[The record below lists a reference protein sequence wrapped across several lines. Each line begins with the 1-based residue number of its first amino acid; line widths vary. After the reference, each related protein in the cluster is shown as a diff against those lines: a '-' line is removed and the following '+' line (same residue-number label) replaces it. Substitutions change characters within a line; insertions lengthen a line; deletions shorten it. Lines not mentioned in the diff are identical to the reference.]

1 MGLLDIILGWF
12 LQRTKKTDLRV
23 NNSKTGERHLITKNP
38 VDAVPIKIRIN
49 NSDPHYKHMQ
59 RPEPESLSK
68 VVSSDI
74 SSSPSQE
81 ETRSIDKREECQE
94 SIDSTEP
101 KDLGDAQ
108 MQEGQDS
115 ELTSAP
121 AKEPMNRPREQ
132 SEMPG
137 CGNPKQLVGGND
149 IIVSE
154 AASLGNSMSFC
165 FMSEKKADNGEDSDP
180 LLIVRDN
187 IAVVGVFDGMGGAGA
202 AMHVMDGIEKTGAY
216 FASRM
221 VKQATESFFIQLAS
235 EKNKSIIQSET
246 IADDLKAL
254 IKSAFNTL
262 RKDCPPKVKSGLKSA
277 MIKEFPTTLSVVF
290 LQRTKNVNN
299 VVSLWAGDSRN
310 YLLTSKGLFQI
321 SIDDLEAKGDP
332 YENLSS
338 DSPLSNQICAD
349 RDFVINKLPVSIKE
363 ERFVV
368 FSATDGCFG
377 YYPTPL
383 HFEDALL
390 RNLSTATTEQDW
402 MQLLKEEFH
411 NVAAD
416 DTSMSCLIY
425 GFEDFNALKNSL
437 LDRTRFV
444 ECKIHEY
451 DEHKLKID
459 DAKAVVAQ
467 YEESFKSYKKS
478 VWEEYRV
485 DYMSYIS

>member
-1 MGLLDIILGWF
+1 MGLLDILGLF
-12 LQRTKKTDLRV
+12 SQRTKKTDLRV
-23 NNSKTGERHLITKNP
+23 NNSKIGKQHRKTKKT
-38 VDAVPIKIRIN
+38 VDAVPTKIRIN
-49 NSDPHYKHMQ
+49 NSDPHFKHMQ
-59 RPEPESLSK
+59 KPELEPLSK

-74 SSSPSQE
+74 PSRPSQE
-81 ETRSIDKREECQE
+81 DPKLIDKQEECKE
-94 SIDSTEP
+94 SIGSREL
-101 KDLGDAQ
+101 KNQGDAQ
-108 MQEGQDS
+108 MQAGQDS

-121 AKEPMNRPREQ
+121 AMEPMNRPCEQ
-132 SEMPG
+132 SEMLG
-137 CGNPKQLVGGND
+137 CGNPKQLVEGND
-149 IIVSE
+149 NTVSKT
-154 AASLGNSMSFC
+154 ASLGNPMSFC

-180 LLIVRDN
+180 LLIVRDS
-187 IAVVGVFDGMGGAGA
+187 ISVVGVFDGMGGAGST
-202 AMHVMDGIEKTGAY
+202 MHVMGGTEKTGAY
-216 FASRM
+216 FASRK
-221 VKQATESFFIQLAS
+221 VKQVTESFFSQLAS
-235 EKNKSIIQSET
+235 DTNKSTILSDT
-246 IADDLKAL
+246 IADDLKTH
-254 IKSAFNTL
+254 IKSSFNSL

-277 MIKEFPTTLSVVF
+277 MIKEFPTTLSVVL
-290 LQRTKNVNN
+290 LQRTDNVIS

-310 YLLTSKGLFQI
+310 YLLTPKGLFQI
-321 SIDDLEAKGDP
+321 SIDDLESKGDP

-349 RDFVINKLPVSIKE
+349 RDFVINKLSVSIKE
-363 ERFVV
+363 ERFIV

-390 RNLSTATTEQDW
+390 RNLSKATTEQDW
-402 MQLLKEEFH
+402 MQLLKEEFQ

-425 GFEDFNALKNSL
+425 GFEDFNSLKNSL
-437 LDRTRFV
+437 FDRTRFV

-451 DEHKLKID
+451 DEYKFKID

>member
-1 MGLLDIILGWF
+1 
-12 LQRTKKTDLRV
+12 
-23 NNSKTGERHLITKNP
+23 
-38 VDAVPIKIRIN
+38 
-49 NSDPHYKHMQ
+49 
-59 RPEPESLSK
+59 
-68 VVSSDI
+68 
-74 SSSPSQE
+74 
-81 ETRSIDKREECQE
+81 
-94 SIDSTEP
+94 
-101 KDLGDAQ
+101 
-108 MQEGQDS
+108 
-115 ELTSAP
+115 
-121 AKEPMNRPREQ
+121 
-132 SEMPG
+132 
-137 CGNPKQLVGGND
+137 
-149 IIVSE
+149 
-154 AASLGNSMSFC
+154 
-165 FMSEKKADNGEDSDP
+165 
-180 LLIVRDN
+180 
-187 IAVVGVFDGMGGAGA
+187 
-202 AMHVMDGIEKTGAY
+202 
-216 FASRM
+216 
-221 VKQATESFFIQLAS
+221 
-235 EKNKSIIQSET
+235 
-246 IADDLKAL
+246 
-254 IKSAFNTL
+254 
-262 RKDCPPKVKSGLKSA
+262 

-290 LQRTKNVNN
+290 LQRTKNVNS

-349 RDFVINKLPVSIKE
+349 RDFVINKLQVSIKE
-363 ERFVV
+363 DQFVV

-390 RNLSTATTEQDW
+390 RNLSKAITEQDW
-402 MQLLKEEFH
+402 MRLLKEEFH

-451 DEHKLKID
+451 DEHKFRID

-485 DYMSYIS
+485 DYMTYIS

>member
-1 MGLLDIILGWF
+1 MGLLDIILEWF

-74 SSSPSQE
+74 PSSPSQE
-81 ETRSIDKREECQE
+81 EPRSIDKREKCQE

-101 KDLGDAQ
+101 KNQGDAQ

-137 CGNPKQLVGGND
+137 CGNPKQLVEGND

-165 FMSEKKADNGEDSDP
+165 FMSEKKDDNGEDSDP
-180 LLIVRDN
+180 LLIVRDS
-187 IAVVGVFDGMGGAGA
+187 IAVVGVFDGMGGAGS

-216 FASRM
+216 FASRRA
-221 VKQATESFFIQLAS
+221 KQATESFFIQLAS

-290 LQRTKNVNN
+290 LQRTKNVNS

-349 RDFVINKLPVSIKE
+349 RDFVINKLIVNIKE
-363 ERFVV
+363 DRFVV

-402 MQLLKEEFH
+402 MQLLKEEFQ

-416 DTSMSCLIY
+416 DTSMSCVIY

-437 LDRTRFV
+437 SDRTRFV

-478 VWEEYRV
+478 IWEEYRV